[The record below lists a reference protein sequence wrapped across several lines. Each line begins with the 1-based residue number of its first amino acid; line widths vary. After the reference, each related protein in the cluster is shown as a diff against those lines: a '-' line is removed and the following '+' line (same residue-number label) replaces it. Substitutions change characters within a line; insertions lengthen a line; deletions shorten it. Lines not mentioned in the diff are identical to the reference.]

1 MTQTINIIKDK
12 IQKTYMKLLKAEIK
26 HKKNK
31 VARLEAKLIQLE
43 LEAKVVK

>member
-1 MTQTINIIKDK
+1 MTETFDIIKEK

-31 VARLEAKLIQLE
+31 VAKLEAKLIQLE
-43 LEAKVVK
+43 LEAKTVK